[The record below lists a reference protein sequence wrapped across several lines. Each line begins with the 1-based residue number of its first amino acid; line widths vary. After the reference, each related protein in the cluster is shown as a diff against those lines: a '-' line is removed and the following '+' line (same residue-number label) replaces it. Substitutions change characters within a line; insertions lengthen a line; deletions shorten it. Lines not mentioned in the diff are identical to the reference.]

1 MVSLDKDTQVTALK
15 EGLGS
20 DGIIWGQSSA
30 VSQNIVDR
38 QHCLSGCP
46 GGSGWRVGGL
56 VVFTR
61 DFSNPIC
68 RVAIIGEQPVAVVRM
83 ISHVSCILSSEGDR
97 VN

>member
-1 MVSLDKDTQVTALK
+1 MTALK
-15 EGLGS
+15 EGSGS

-30 VSQNIVDR
+30 VSRNIADQ

-46 GGSGWRVGGL
+46 GWRVGGL

-68 RVAIIGEQPVAVVRM
+68 RAAIIGEQPVAVVRM
-83 ISHVSCILSSEGDR
+83 ISHVSCVLSPKGDR